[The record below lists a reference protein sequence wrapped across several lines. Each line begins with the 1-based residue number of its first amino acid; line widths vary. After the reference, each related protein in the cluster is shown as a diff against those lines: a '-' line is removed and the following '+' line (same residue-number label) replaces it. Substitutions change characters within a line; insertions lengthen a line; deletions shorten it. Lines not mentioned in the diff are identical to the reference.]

1 MVLFPHWPAGYSE
14 VQSRYLETLIH
25 AKACGNVGVCI
36 KRADLSVRVS
46 RTPDGCF
53 YLACRMQVC
62 GTFHTIFFSL
72 LFFFVKEATHCLLK
86 TIPARNAVLS
96 SAARVQ
102 RPAPQAVRQ
111 GASVTS
117 GLTWREV
124 LQGPGHSPYL
134 WIRLSQI
141 LFTPE
146 TKVSFINAKVDP
158 LEQFLYQ

>member
-53 YLACRMQVC
+53 YRACRMQVC
-62 GTFHTIFFSL
+62 GTLHTIFFSL
-72 LFFFVKEATHCLLK
+72 FF
-86 TIPARNAVLS
+86 LS
-96 SAARVQ
+96 RRQLIASWRPYQPGTLSLAAQLRYRGQ
-102 RPAPQAVRQ
+102 HHRQLRQ